1 MNDLARTERLLN
13 LLYTIQKQPGIQ
25 AKELARIFGR
35 TPRTIQRDI
44 QDLRKLGFEIAS
56 STGAAG
62 GFASR
67 GSYYLKPLTFSGSE
81 ALALFMASRVLLE
94 QKGFPYRDDLEAA
107 LNKIA
112 DVIREKDEGF
122 FRGLEPKT
130 SLLIKQLKDYY
141 PWGQVF
147 AEINQAIL
155 EQRTVRLTYDSYSS
169 RTVSQRL
176 VDPYHMMFREG
187 CWYLVGYCHNRQEAR
202 IFRVDRIRE
211 LVRTSQKFQLSEG
224 FSLRE
229 YMGNCWQLGKGEQV
243 LVKVLFEP
251 PVSRL
256 IREST
261 WHHTQEIQE
270 LPGDRLI
277 FSATVEGT
285 WEIKKWIL
293 GWGRGAICLE
303 PRELRDEIARELREM
318 AGRYEGDPGKSR
330 GLPEVVPL

>member
-1 MNDLARTERLLN
+1 MSDLARTERLLN
-13 LLYTIQKQPGIQ
+13 LLYTVQKQPGIQ
-25 AKELARIFGR
+25 AKELAKIFGR
-35 TPRTIQRDI
+35 STRTIQRDI
-44 QDLRKLGFEIAS
+44 LDLRKLGFELAS

-67 GSYYLKPLTFSGSE
+67 GSYYLKPLTFSGAE
-81 ALALFMASRVLLE
+81 AMALFVASRVLLE
-94 QKGFPYRDDLEAA
+94 QKGFPYRDDLQAA
-107 LNKIA
+107 LDKIA
-112 DVIREKDEGF
+112 NVIRENDEGF

-130 SLLIKQLKDYY
+130 SLLVKQLKDYY

-147 AEINQAIL
+147 IDLNQAIL
-155 EQRTVRLTYDSYSS
+155 GQYTLRMTYDSYSGGA
-169 RTVSQRL
+169 VSERM

-202 IFRVDRIRE
+202 IFRVDRIRN
-211 LVRTSQKFQLSEG
+211 LARTSQKFELPED

-229 YMGNCWQLGKGEQV
+229 YMENSWQLGKGDPV
-243 LVKVLFEP
+243 LVKVQFDP

-277 FSATVEGT
+277 FSARVEGT

-293 GWGRGAICLE
+293 GWGQGAICLE
-303 PRELRDEIARELREM
+303 PQELREEIARELMEM
-318 AGRYEGDPGKSR
+318 VRKYGEEKEASH
-330 GLPEVVPL
+330 GLPGIDPL